1 MSHSFEVV
9 NDTIISHGGS
19 YDYLTPREIAVRDAM
34 LIMTILAPFMA
45 AVVVGFFSRRKSSVW
60 TFPNLSILWFLSVG
74 CVGIFFFYQR
84 GVATRTTMM
93 LAILHTQI
101 EVLINSLLLK
111 ASLRKGLTIT
121 AIWGFVLY
129 LLVLALPSITGTF
142 FATTIMG
149 GAGDFLM
156 FLILAYGRKY
166 LYAIGAFFH
175 VFNAVWIFVD
185 SAIFIE
191 VVLYNT
197 LTFVAVWLHLAF
209 TTAAIVQDSDVE
221 TDGQIQLPTSE
232 TRVGESSEL
241 FDAVKDRSN
250 PMHDINV
257 PTKVLVTL
265 IGVSLLGS
273 TGISV
278 IIYLLA

>member
-1 MSHSFEVV
+1 MPHSFQVV

-19 YDYLTPREIAVRDAM
+19 YDDLTPREIAVRDAM
-34 LIMTILAPFMA
+34 LTTTVLAPFMA
-45 AVVVGFFSRRKSSVW
+45 AVVVGLFTRKRSSIWAFS
-60 TFPNLSILWFLSVG
+60 NLSILWFLSVG
-74 CVGIFFFYQR
+74 FVGMFFFYQR

-111 ASLRKGLTIT
+111 ASFRQGLAIT

-129 LLVLALPSITGTF
+129 FLVLALPSITGAF

-156 FLILAYGRKY
+156 FLIFAYGRKK
-166 LYAIGAFFH
+166 LYALGAFFH
-175 VFNAVWIFVD
+175 VVNAVWIFAD

-197 LTFVAVWLHLAF
+197 LTFVAVWLHLGF
-209 TTAAIVQDSDVE
+209 TTAGIIQDSDVE
-221 TDGQIQLPTSE
+221 
-232 TRVGESSEL
+232 
-241 FDAVKDRSN
+241 KDRSN
-250 PMHDINV
+250 PMHDIVV
-257 PTKVLVTL
+257 PRKDLVIL